1 MGIEENI
8 ERIANALERIA
19 SAQEENTKINASYK
33 AFLTEREARHVME
46 NGGVQ
51 DDPLANG
58 AVILPDGAV
67 TPKTEV
73 PAPAPAPAPVMAA
86 PSGQVITQEM
96 IEASA
101 YVTAHPTAL
110 TALGKDLA
118 YDELKVELLA
128 RAHAYKKGTKLTTL
142 QKEWD
147 LHKHEPI
154 IGQRPASPS
163 DVNPAG
169 YAPSLTEAP
178 APAPAPTPAPAP
190 AQDPFGTDDAPAR
203 LTKKDTIARIMETYQ
218 KPADK
223 PAADKAFDQDCVVAA
238 LKKAGVNSFKEIE
251 EEDFDK
257 LEIVLR
263 EYERLKGLA
272 NA

>member
-19 SAQEENTKINASYK
+19 SAQEKNTEINEWYKGHLMQKGYETVDQRGFNAEEGKEVLDRLDQEAMNAAATAQGVAS
-33 AFLTEREARHVME
+33 
-46 NGGVQ
+46 
-51 DDPLANG
+51 
-58 AVILPDGAV
+58 
-67 TPKTEV
+67 
-73 PAPAPAPAPVMAA
+73 APAPASVTSA
-86 PSGQVITQEM
+86 PSGPVITQEM

-110 TALGKDLA
+110 TALGKDLT
-118 YDELKVELLA
+118 YDELKIELLA

-154 IGQRPASPS
+154 IGQRPESPS
-163 DVNPAG
+163 AVNPAG

-178 APAPAPTPAPAP
+178 APAPAPTPV
-190 AQDPFGTDDAPAR
+190 QDPFGTDDAPAR
-203 LTKKDTIARIMETYQ
+203 LTKKETIARIMETYQ

-257 LEIVLR
+257 LEIVLS
-263 EYERLKGLA
+263 EYNRLKGIT